1 MKKLFATLLA
11 LALVICAASGLAE
24 GIKLGIVT
32 PDADHG
38 FTGESV
44 AHARAEA
51 EAMKAAG
58 IIDDYM
64 MAVGN
69 EASKQIQG
77 IDEILNWGPDA
88 IMLWP
93 IEGDQLRNAAQ
104 TIVDE
109 GIPLIIYDRL
119 IENFTGMAAEI
130 MGDNVKI
137 GNLMGEY
144 LLKYFEEDLVAGKEI
159 TYLLF
164 IGDSSTVSKQR
175 TQGMLDIIDASEY
188 KDQFVLLQDGF
199 QTDWSNA
206 KSKELM
212 ENWLSTADAATIAD
226 LDMIVTHDDEIIDG
240 IMQVIP
246 EETGLTDLRILTSV
260 GGRRETLAT
269 FDTVEKP
276 ELLTYFFSPSYIR
289 EAIRLAVAAAN
300 GETYPGEEIHG
311 QQFLI
316 PTIEIDKN
324 TVEAYRASQEYADR
338 YSIGD

>member
-1 MKKLFATLLA
+1 MKKLIVVALSLCLILMSAFA
-11 LALVICAASGLAE
+11 LAD

-58 IIDDYM
+58 IIEDYM
-64 MAVGN
+64 MAVGA
-69 EASKQIQG
+69 EASKQISG
-77 IDEILNWGPDA
+77 IDEILNWGPDV

-93 IEGDQLRNAAQ
+93 LEGDQLRNAAQ

-109 GIPLIIYDRL
+109 KIPLIIYDRL
-119 IENFTGMAAEI
+119 IENFDGKAAEI
-130 MGDNVKI
+130 MGDNVTI
-137 GNLMGEY
+137 GNMMGKY
-144 LLKYFEEDLVAGKEI
+144 LLDYYAEELKAGEKI
-159 TYLLF
+159 HYLLF

-175 TQGMLDIIDASEY
+175 TDGMLEVINASEY
-188 KDQFVLLQDGF
+188 KDSFELIHDAF

-206 KSKELM
+206 KAKEQM
-212 ENWLSTADAATIAD
+212 ENWLNTTDDETVKH
-226 LDMIVTHDDEIIDG
+226 LELIVTHDDEIIDG
-240 IMQVIP
+240 IMTVIP
-246 EETGLTDLRILTSV
+246 EDERLANLRLLTSV

-269 FDTVEKP
+269 FETVEKP

-289 EAIRLAVAAAN
+289 EALRLAVAAAN
-300 GETYPGEEIHG
+300 GETYQDQEISG

-324 TVEAYRASQEYADR
+324 TVEEYKNSEEFKDR
-338 YSIGD
+338 YSI